1 VPPHENIF
9 AIGDTS
15 AAQSEGRPV
24 PGLAPAA
31 KQMGRYV
38 GRLIAAR
45 VRNEA
50 TPPAFS
56 YKHQGD
62 LAVIGRK
69 SAVVAMGR
77 LWLSGF
83 IAWLFWSAVHIL
95 FLIGFRSKIVVA
107 FEWLWSFVTRQRS
120 ARLISDG
127 VPGHTVC
134 PQATRR
140 AFVANREQTKE
151 ELARGI

>member
-1 VPPHENIF
+1 
-9 AIGDTS
+9 
-15 AAQSEGRPV
+15 
-24 PGLAPAA
+24 
-31 KQMGRYV
+31 MGRYV

-50 TPPAFS
+50 DPPAFS

-69 SAVVAMGR
+69 SAVVAMGQLR
-77 LWLSGF
+77 LSGF
-83 IAWLFWSAVHIL
+83 VARVFWSLVHIL

-107 FEWLWSFVTRQRS
+107 FEWLWSFLTRQRS

-127 VPGHTVC
+127 APRHTVG
-134 PQATRR
+134 PQATRGT
-140 AFVANREQTKE
+140 FLANREQTKQG
-151 ELARGI
+151 LARGIQGG